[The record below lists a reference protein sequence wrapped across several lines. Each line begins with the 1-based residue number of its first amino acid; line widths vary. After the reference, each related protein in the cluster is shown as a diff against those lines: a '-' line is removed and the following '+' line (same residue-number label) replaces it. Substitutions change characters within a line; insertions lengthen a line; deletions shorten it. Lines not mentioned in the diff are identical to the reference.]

1 MENCIFERKLT
12 MDTKIKIFFKY
23 RTYQE
28 DLEKEVNDFLKTV
41 DPITIAQSEGEQVL
55 TITVLYKDKK

>member
-1 MENCIFERKLT
+1 
-12 MDTKIKIFFKY
+12 MDAKIKIFFKY

-28 DLEKEVNDFLKTV
+28 DLEKEVNDFIKTV